1 MNLHKLIAIKK
12 NDNDSKSLEI
22 TKMLKIFINYVGITT
37 ILLIIIHS
45 LMKFEY
51 LNLRN
56 IITTHVSF

>member
-37 ILLIIIHS
+37 ILLIIIHL

-56 IITTHVSF
+56 IITTHASF